1 MSKENQE
8 LWKAMLEYL
17 EIAQE
22 TNERLAQVRKEL
34 AVIVSRE
41 KPKLDKLR
49 VKLY

>member
-8 LWKAMLEYL
+8 LWKAMLKYL

-22 TNERLAQVRKEL
+22 TNERIAQVRRKLSEIGSGENPTL
-34 AVIVSRE
+34 E
-41 KPKLDKLR
+41 KFR